1 MMFFEL
7 SKYLWIL
14 ADPANLFL
22 VLLVFSP
29 VLLATRW
36 HKGGRRLLKLLVLVG
51 VLISTVPFSSWGF
64 WILENRFPEMTML
77 PDRVD
82 GIVVAGGI
90 IDPGRSRDRGQ
101 PVISGAVE
109 RLVAMVKLAKHY
121 PNAKVIFS
129 GGAGD
134 PSQPDLKEAHYI
146 APFLVD
152 MGLKQDRILYED
164 RARNT
169 AENAQI
175 TMKIAQPKEGE
186 TWLLVTSAFHMPRAM
201 GTFRKAGWRI
211 EAYPVDYNTS
221 PNFKWQFFFNFSSG
235 LMKVSHFAHEVVGL
249 IVYKVTGRSQSFFPK
264 P

>member
-1 MMFFEL
+1 MFFEL
-7 SKYLWIL
+7 SKYLWVL

-22 VLLVFSP
+22 IILVASWA
-29 VLLATRW
+29 LLATRW
-36 HKGGRRLLKLLVLVG
+36 HKCGRRLLKFMVLAG
-51 VLISTVPFSSWGF
+51 ILIGTVPFSSWGL
-64 WILENRFPEMTML
+64 WVLENRFPEMMVL

-82 GIVVAGGI
+82 GIVVAGGVI
-90 IDPGRSRDRGQ
+90 NPYLSRARGQ
-101 PVISGAVE
+101 PVIGSAVE
-109 RLVAMVKLAKHY
+109 RLTAMAKLAKQY

-146 APFLVD
+146 APFMAD
-152 MGLKQDRILYED
+152 MGLKPERIIYED

-175 TMKIAQPKEGE
+175 TLKMAQPKAGE

-201 GTFRKAGWRI
+201 GTFRKAGWQI
-211 EAYPVDYNTS
+211 KAYPVDFNTS
-221 PNFKWQFFFNFSSG
+221 QNFKWQFFFNFSGG
-235 LMKVSHFAHEVVGL
+235 LMQVSHFAHEVVGL
-249 IVYKVTGRSQSFFPK
+249 IVYKITGRSQSFLPE